1 MDAKSKKLHELE
13 KNVISDTPKTKT
25 VLHIDDPIECKI
37 HDRAY
42 GILVRQHDA
51 AVELQEMLTANPNA
65 EINIHA
71 LDLTP
76 EEKTIVDKSSILL
89 HYRVMELFDHH
100 IAQFVHLNDPIGK
113 WIFYS
118 RLGWFISEMQEW
130 LYWLWRENQV
140 FETPGYFNMCAGEQ
154 EKLYEPIR
162 KNWRK
167 WLTEDSWKT
176 YYENHPP
183 KIEQTLPE
191 MTPEEI
197 EEDRKQVEQDNAEEE
212 AKDAKFLKEKC
223 PSCKEKCKWYHDTV
237 KELGV

>member
-1 MDAKSKKLHELE
+1 VDAKSKKLHELE
-13 KNVISDTPKTKT
+13 KNVVNDTPKTKT

-37 HDRAY
+37 HDEAY
-42 GILVRQHDA
+42 EILVRQHDA

-76 EEKTIVDKSSILL
+76 EEKTIVDKSSILM
-89 HYRVMELFDHH
+89 HHRVMELFDHH

-118 RLGWFISEMQEW
+118 RLGWFISEMKEW

-140 FETPGYFNMCAGEQ
+140 FETPGYFDMCAGEQ
-154 EKLYEPIR
+154 EKLYQPIR

-167 WLTEDSWKT
+167 WLTENSWKN

-183 KIEQTLPE
+183 KIEQTPPE

-197 EEDRKQVEQDNAEEE
+197 EEDRKQVEKDNAEEE

-223 PSCKEKCKWYHDTV
+223 PSCKEKCSWYHETV
-237 KELGV
+237 KELGL